1 MMKRLQRLK
10 PIWAAK
16 SWAITENT
24 VRNARIAQ
32 DYVQEDIVYQQ
43 GMGLIQLIFT
53 LLIVAITTQFVSPT
67 YSLLVEQQ
75 RRQVTATELAN
86 GLRNARTEA
95 LLRHQYVVMH
105 ALDED
110 WSKGWRI
117 ILDLSGQGHLDKHNP
132 VLTEKSGDTRIPIA
146 GNTPVKHY
154 IRFNPLGE
162 PLLSGGAFQAGTLH
176 ICHAQTALSHYQVV
190 LAKSGRISLRSNQ
203 AEQALCA
210 IA

>member
-1 MMKRLQRLK
+1 M
-10 PIWAAK
+10 
-16 SWAITENT
+16 
-24 VRNARIAQ
+24 
-32 DYVQEDIVYQQ
+32 YQQ
-43 GMGLIQLIFT
+43 GMGLIQLLFT

-67 YSLLVEQQ
+67 YSAMVEHQ
-75 RRQVTATELAN
+75 RRQTAAAELAN
-86 GLRNARTEA
+86 GLRSARTEA
-95 LLRHQYVVMH
+95 LLRHQSVVMH
-105 ALDED
+105 AREED

-132 VLTEKSGDTRIPIA
+132 VLAESAGNSRIPIA

-176 ICHAQTALSHYQVV
+176 ICHSQTAQSHHQVV

-210 IA
+210 AA